1 MIRSLS
7 YCTSDVGPRP
17 YTPYGS
23 VSIDAALG
31 SAASAPS
38 AATSS
43 KRQTKTCA
51 GGAGNRS
58 WTPETIAA
66 SMRGEVGLAH
76 RWLGS
81 DRQDE
86 KEIGKRFLRRAELDP
101 KEHVPPEFL
110 RKAAGQSGRAGI
122 SPSSADHR
130 YQRDRAGPGADQ
142 KDFPMFPDHTEWPLS
157 APRSSISSWVWATR
171 CAPSRAIAVAIVR
184 TPPSIGRWRPAE
196 PPRRPETAASSTF

>member
-1 MIRSLS
+1 MKRSEKVSGRGSRLGESCDSEDIDVEMIRSLS

-101 KEHVPPEFL
+101 KEHVPPN
-110 RKAAGQSGRAGI
+110 S
-122 SPSSADHR
+122 
-130 YQRDRAGPGADQ
+130 
-142 KDFPMFPDHTEWPLS
+142 
-157 APRSSISSWVWATR
+157 
-171 CAPSRAIAVAIVR
+171 
-184 TPPSIGRWRPAE
+184 
-196 PPRRPETAASSTF
+196 